1 VGKFGF
7 IGSVGVC
14 YPYTINSNDSHPN
27 WMIGGII
34 RYHFEPSSCT
44 LNRDV
49 IRSQQPAK
57 ISGIS
62 SCLDDWWDHQ
72 ISF

>member
-1 VGKFGF
+1 LVAVIFDIRSLQKLVGKFGF

-34 RYHFEPSSCT
+34 RY
-44 LNRDV
+44 LR
-49 IRSQQPAK
+49 A
-57 ISGIS
+57 
-62 SCLDDWWDHQ
+62 
-72 ISF
+72 